1 MKRIGKEKQMKRKC
15 SRCHECKDESQFR
28 FMAKQNRYNSYCRN
42 CERIYSREY
51 KAYKRGKA

>member
-1 MKRIGKEKQMKRKC
+1 M
-15 SRCHECKDESQFR
+15 CHECKDESQFR
-28 FMAKQNRYNSYCRN
+28 FMPKQNRYNSYCRN